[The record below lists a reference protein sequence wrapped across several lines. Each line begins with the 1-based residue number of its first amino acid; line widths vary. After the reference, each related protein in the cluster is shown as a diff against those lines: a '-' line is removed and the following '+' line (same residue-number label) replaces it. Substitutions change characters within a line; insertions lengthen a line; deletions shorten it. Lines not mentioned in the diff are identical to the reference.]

1 MPAITTILMA
11 AGTAYQAIQAVNQ
24 KAQADNAIAQAAINA
39 GRISQGGVNKL
50 ASLKVPTLGT
60 QLAQQNIQTRQA
72 SDIQALKDIGAAGVL
87 GGLTATNLQAQQ
99 EDLQLAANADQM
111 AYQRDLA
118 VQQQEQALADAQLN
132 RDYQLEMNRLQGAQT
147 ASAANQSA
155 INQSIGN
162 AAQIFGDLDTMKIY
176 KGQEPLKLFGKGNA
190 LIKTGGKD
198 AVANAVSAVGK
209 DMRYIDPFSAV
220 INPLPVGLTNN
231 SAYNTFRS

>member
-1 MPAITTILMA
+1 MPTITTILMA

-24 KAQADNAIAQAAINA
+24 KAQADNAIAQSAINA

-72 SDIQALKDIGAAGVL
+72 GDIQALKDIGAAGVL

-118 VQQQEQALADAQLN
+118 VQQQEQNLADAKLN
-132 RDYQLEMNRLQGAQT
+132 RDYQLEMSRMQGAQT

-155 INQSIGN
+155 INQSIGS
-162 AAQIFGDLDTMKIY
+162 AAQILGNIDTMKIY
-176 KGQEPLKLFGKGNA
+176 KGEDPLKLWGKGNA
-190 LIKTGGKD
+190 LFKTGGKD
-198 AVANAVSAVGK
+198 EVANAVSAVGK